1 MENIKAAVNLHELKK
16 HMPDDIEVR
25 NELMR
30 KDGESDLEWRNRIQH
45 ERELKYTKI
54 LERKKVRGFL
64 RRYSYYN
71 EQGVLKHTFKQVELT
86 SDSTKEIAAHVK
98 QLADDYKHGQIFN
111 MVLQGE
117 PGTGKSM
124 LASCLL
130 NDVNNNADPAMK
142 CMYLSATLFR
152 RLAMEQNRDMDNRDD
167 KLNKEITLD
176 NLMKHIAEAD
186 LLVLDDLG
194 SETSMQVQNIK
205 PANETMQKALFD
217 LADSRQGKSTIITT
231 NYSSDDLKAMY
242 NPKIIDRIFT
252 ANKDHVV
259 KFDGIPSYRML
270 HN

>member
-16 HMPDDIEVR
+16 HMPDDIEVS

-30 KDGESDLEWRNRIQH
+30 KDGESDREWHDRIQH
-45 ERELKYTKI
+45 EREIKYTKI

-64 RRYSYYN
+64 RRFSYYN
-71 EQGVLKHTFKQVELT
+71 ETGVLKHTFKAVEMT
-86 SDSTKEIAAHVK
+86 SEAVRNTAKHVK
-98 QLADDYKHGQIFN
+98 KLADEYKNGQIFN

-130 NDVNNNADPAMK
+130 NDVNNNADPAMR

-152 RLAMEQNRDMDNRDD
+152 RLAMDQNRDVDNRDD
-167 KLNKEITLD
+167 KLNKAIDLKNVMD
-176 NLMKHIAEAD
+176 HIKDAD

-194 SETSMQVQNIK
+194 SETSMQITNIK

-231 NYSSDDLKAMY
+231 NYSSDDLKLMY

-252 ANKDHVV
+252 ANKDHVI
-259 KFDGIPSYRML
+259 KFDGITSYRML